1 MKGKYF
7 LVYGLIITYA
17 IVSILFLQLAPVN
30 GGINKINKFIYDL
43 KFNISIAGKEE
54 TKIKDV
60 VVIDLDEKSI
70 QKLGRYSS
78 WPIAYYGEIVK
89 YISEGGAKAIAF
101 DMFFTEADSLSPE
114 IVKYYTE
121 DVSQKLNLD
130 KEKIYS
136 VIQSLNT
143 EAIFANALRK
153 SKITTLGAFDNYF
166 RDDLI
171 EIELPSNMLKI
182 PTSNFNN
189 LPKIKQI
196 TNPNLPIKSLSENAH
211 RVGFAHISPD
221 DDGTTRHYEP
231 LFIYNSQLVSNFS
244 FQLVLDALNVD
255 SISFSNNYCE
265 LYSKSEKVLNIPIDE
280 DGKTYLNFYGGK
292 KSFRYISF
300 SDIIQK
306 RIPQKFF
313 RNKIVF
319 VGSSAIGLHD
329 LKTIPIDQN
338 YPGVELHATFVKN
351 ALNNEFIHP
360 VDTQL
365 QIILLSLLVLI
376 SFYLFSRFNIAL
388 TIIFFPVILIL
399 AFIGDYLIFTT
410 YQILINYGLIIYFST
425 TSFIAIVLYRYKTEL
440 QEKMK
445 VKKTFG
451 HYLPSSIMNEMLN
464 NPDKLKLGGEYK
476 NVTALFT
483 DIKGFTSISEHV
495 EPSELT
501 KFLKEYMT
509 ELTASVFKHDG
520 MLDKYIGD
528 AIVALFGVPLELEKH
543 AQKACIAAI
552 EMRKL
557 SHKISDKFSYIEQFN
572 GLITRIGINTGD
584 MITGN
589 MGSEQ
594 LFDYTGIGDNM
605 NLAAR
610 LEALNKYYNSEILI
624 SESTKNE
631 LDSNFIFREVDNV
644 AVKGKEKGVRI
655 FELVD
660 LISNLSS
667 VEIEKLKIQFEEY
680 GNILQAYYLGNWQLA
695 KQLLINYLENYN
707 SDLIAFSLK
716 ERIESFEKNPPENWD
731 GVFKME
737 SK

>member
-1 MKGKYF
+1 MKGKYL
-7 LVYGLIITYA
+7 LVYGLIIIYTV
-17 IVSILFLQLAPVN
+17 VSVLFLQLAPVS
-30 GGINKINKFIYDL
+30 GSINRINKFIYDL
-43 KFNISIAGKEE
+43 KFNISIAGREKK
-54 TKIKDV
+54 KINDIV
-60 VVIDLDEKSI
+60 IIDLDEKSI

-78 WPIAYYGEIVK
+78 WPIAYYGEVVN

-101 DMFFTEADSLSPE
+101 DMFFTEADSLSAE
-114 IVKYYTE
+114 IVSYYTD
-121 DVSQKLNLD
+121 DVSKKINLD
-130 KEKIYS
+130 KEKIFS
-136 VIQSLNT
+136 VIKSLNT
-143 EAIFANALRK
+143 EKIFADALHN

-166 RDDLI
+166 RDELNLI
-171 EIELPSNMLKI
+171 TLPKNMLQI
-182 PTSNFNN
+182 PINSFPY
-189 LPKIKQI
+189 LPKIKKI
-196 TNPNLPIKSLSENAH
+196 TNPNLPIKSLSDNANSI
-211 RVGFAHISPD
+211 GFGHISPD

-231 LFIYNSQLVSNFS
+231 MFIYDSLLVANFS
-244 FQLVLDALNVD
+244 FQLVLDALEID
-255 SISFSNNYCE
+255 SISFTESYCK
-265 LYSKSEKVLNIPIDE
+265 LYSKSDEKINIPIDE
-280 DGKTYLNFYGGK
+280 EGRTYLNFYGVK
-292 KSFRYISF
+292 KTFRYISF

-306 RIPQKFF
+306 RIPQKYFKD
-313 RNKIVF
+313 KIVF

-338 YPGVELHATFVKN
+338 YPGVELHATFVHN
-351 ALNNEFIHP
+351 ALHNEFIRP
-360 VDTQL
+360 INTEL
-365 QIILLSLLVLI
+365 QIIVLVILVLI
-376 SFYLFSRFNIAL
+376 SFYLFSRFNITWTVL
-388 TIIFFPVILIL
+388 LYPIILFV
-399 AFIGDYLIFTT
+399 AFIGDYLIFSSFHL
-410 YQILINYGLIIYFST
+410 LINFGLVIYFST

-445 VKKTFG
+445 IKKTFG

-464 NPDKLKLGGEYK
+464 NPEKLKLGGEYK

-483 DIKGFTSISEHV
+483 DIKGFTSISENV

-509 ELTASVFKHDG
+509 ELTSSVFKNEG

-528 AIVALFGVPLELEKH
+528 AIVALFGVPLDLENH

-557 SHKISDKFSYIEQFN
+557 SHKISDKFSNIEHFKN
-572 GLITRIGINTGD
+572 LITRIGINTGD

-624 SESTKNE
+624 SEATRNE
-631 LDSNFIFREVDNV
+631 LSDEFIYREIDNV

-655 FELVD
+655 FELID
-660 LISNLSS
+660 LVFNLK
-667 VEIEKLKIQFEEY
+667 ENELANIKIQF
-680 GNILQAYYLGNWQLA
+680 NQFNIILQNYYSGNWKLA
-695 KQLLINYLENYN
+695 NENLGNYLEIYS
-707 SDLIAFSLK
+707 SDLVAISLNQK
-716 ERIESFEKNPPENWD
+716 IESFNLIPPINWS